1 MSVIRKIKFLHSFMK
16 KFGSI
21 KLGVPET
28 LNFEGRNYPVKT
40 ETGKISKRKGEPAIK
55 MIPDDADTEPEVKR
69 QPRNRKWGT
78 AEVEVPEVV
87 SYRNNAVDT
96 LKDGDLTIRN
106 KEPSIQMI
114 TRGERLEVLD
124 KGKQE
129 KVVSHFLKMLSDAPI
144 QAVDKANIK
153 AEFLRTIKEKG
164 IREGLKHLLEVAK
177 EIQKMDEEDRK
188 PAPSFEQERKMIKE
202 TEDILGSMR
211 GQIGEL
217 RRQSN
222 IEKGRQKLA
231 KYTAKKEPIIKG
243 RGDFADLQGMGLADG
258 TVDNERIPMDDD
270 AYFSNMF

>member
-1 MSVIRKIKFLHSFMK
+1 MK

-55 MIPDDADTEPEVKR
+55 MIPDDADSEPEVKR

-78 AEVEVPEVV
+78 AEEEVPEFL

-106 KEPSIQMI
+106 KEPSIHLI

-129 KVVSHFLKMLSDAPI
+129 KVISHFLKMLRDAPI

-153 AEFLRTIKEKG
+153 AEFLRTVKEKG
-164 IREGLKHLLEVAK
+164 IREGLKHLLDVAK
-177 EIQKMDEEDRK
+177 EIQKMDEEDRR
-188 PAPSFEQERKMIKE
+188 PAPSFEEEKRMIKE

-211 GQIGEL
+211 GQIDEV
-217 RRQSN
+217 RRESKKQSD
-222 IEKGRQKLA
+222 IQKGREKLA
-231 KYTAKKEPIIKG
+231 TFTAKKEPIIQG
-243 RGDFADLQGMGLADG
+243 RGTFADLQGMSDG
-258 TVDNERIPMDDD
+258 RIPMDDD